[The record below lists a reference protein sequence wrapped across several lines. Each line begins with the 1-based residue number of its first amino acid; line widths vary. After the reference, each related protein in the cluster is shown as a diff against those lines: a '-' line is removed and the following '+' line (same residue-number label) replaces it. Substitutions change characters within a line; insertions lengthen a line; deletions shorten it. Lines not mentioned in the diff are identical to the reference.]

1 MHQYL
6 SRINMTNYEIYKN
19 VFISIFNAPEIEKLK
34 FGSPGWDSA
43 GHLILI
49 TELEKAFNITFKIED
64 ILNFKSFEAGV
75 IILKKYN
82 IKMQMSDCEVEV

>member
-1 MHQYL
+1 M
-6 SRINMTNYEIYKN
+6 RNYEIYKN
-19 VFISIFNAPEIEKLK
+19 VFISIFSSKEIEKLE

-64 ILNFKSFEAGV
+64 ILNFKSFKDGV
-75 IILKKYN
+75 DILKKYN
-82 IKMQMSDCEVEV
+82 INMQILDCEVKV